1 MTPPGRGQTHPTYA
15 KNSCDLTVKIVNKR
29 AEDLDTCP
37 TMTRGQQTYE
47 GCSAALAV
55 RKMHVNTALR
65 PSKPSSGY
73 SPAKPE
79 NMYSQVRA
87 SRHSQRHCSQWPG
100 QGTNPSAPSE
110 DDWMETRTCTSGPAL
125 GHTQGAVRAAAGGPG
140 ACTCARAPSPD
151 APPRDAPHAPVLV
164 EVEHEPRQDQCEER
178 DQDGGRDGAAAR
190 AVRLLSGV
198 AAGAR
203 GLCKRG
209 RRGGRRGCASC
220 ASRGSPGS
228 AGRRSCRAAQ

>member
-55 RKMHVNTALR
+55 RKMHVKTALR

-110 DDWMETRTCTSGPAL
+110 DYWMETRTCTSGLAL
-125 GHTQGAVRAAAGGPG
+125 GHTRRGPCALQREG
-140 ACTCARAPSPD
+140 QARA
-151 APPRDAPHAPVLV
+151 R
-164 EVEHEPRQDQCEER
+164 
-178 DQDGGRDGAAAR
+178 AR
-190 AVRLLSGV
+190 AHPAPTPRPVMRHTH
-198 AAGAR
+198 
-203 GLCKRG
+203 LCL
-209 RRGGRRGCASC
+209 
-220 ASRGSPGS
+220 
-228 AGRRSCRAAQ
+228 